1 MSRRRGR
8 YVAATLPRLL
18 PRCSRYVA
26 TTSQRPSTPCSR
38 YVAATV
44 TPLCLLRRRHCCRY
58 VAATASGRGRSA
70 GPGVTSSVGEWA
82 GGVHQHPCRAQR
94 AVRKHQGQ
102 GCRSGCV
109 PQPAPSRGPSG
120 AMRATDPLQTRYRP
134 ATHLRP
140 RALRMTANS
149 HRCRGQTAA
158 PSIRSGRWTLVG
170 ERSWWCRGGQSWALR
185 PGVPPGVVRPRP
197 KGESDGP
204 VGPSVPD
211 GALTSSRD
219 VAHFALPHVAP
230 WASPIPRCRPRR
242 ARRPRRDSPRVRR
255 GGNGVSPRRG
265 WQPRYRRRTRG
276 GRGAAAKGRGNQ
288 RQGFRCGEGH
298 PVPIMRFPPAGVVLR

>member
-44 TPLCLLRRRHCCRY
+44 TPLCLLRRRHCGRY
-58 VAATASGRGRSA
+58 VAATASARGRSA
-70 GPGVTSSVGEWA
+70 GPGSRRRWGSEPAASTT
-82 GGVHQHPCRAQR
+82 PPP
-94 AVRKHQGQ
+94 
-102 GCRSGCV
+102 RSK
-109 PQPAPSRGPSG
+109 GPSG
-120 AMRATDPLQTRYRP
+120 STKARAAALNASLSLPRSGARLAQCPLQTRYRP

-140 RALRMTANS
+140 GA
-149 HRCRGQTAA
+149 Q
-158 PSIRSGRWTLVG
+158 P
-170 ERSWWCRGGQSWALR
+170 

-204 VGPSVPD
+204 VGPSVSD

-230 WASPIPRCRPRR
+230 WASPIPRCHPRR
-242 ARRPRRDSPRVRR
+242 ARQPRRDSPRVRR
-255 GGNGVSPRRG
+255 GGNGVSARRG

-288 RQGFRCGEGH
+288 WQGFRCGEGH
-298 PVPIMRFPPAGVVLR
+298 PVPIMRIPPAGVVLR